1 MAWRHEIT
9 QINISVFLTLSL
21 LAALIAATVFNLL
34 SENLV
39 LKVAAQDHS
48 VTAIHERGYAVLTTK
63 LPAGGNILEI
73 TIEWSWSIL
82 GSIAHTPATGGFGTV
97 ERRVRSMS

>member
-1 MAWRHEIT
+1 M
-9 QINISVFLTLSL
+9 
-21 LAALIAATVFNLL
+21 
-34 SENLV
+34 

-48 VTAIHERGYAVLTTK
+48 VTAIHESSYAVLTNK

-82 GSIAHTPATGGFGTV
+82 GSIAHTPATDSFGTV
-97 ERRVRSMS
+97 ERRVRSVS